1 MTLLSFINFYLIPG
15 VVLGCVV
22 ALGALGLTLL
32 FGILRFAHFAHGD
45 VMTCGAYAALVAVEA
60 LGISPYAALPAAM
73 AAAIALALLV
83 DRLFYRPLRRSSPV
97 VLLISGFG
105 VALMLRAVI
114 YMIFGPD
121 SLVYESGIRR
131 PLLLAGLR
139 IQERHIAIIALTFA
153 LALATQLFL
162 ARTRTG
168 KAMRAMADNPDL
180 ARICG
185 VAVER
190 VIAWTWVIGG
200 ALAAAAGVFLA
211 IDTQLM
217 PLMGANLLL
226 SMFAAVILGGIGRPL
241 GAVVGGLI
249 VGIAEEL
256 AAAPLI
262 GEAGLVQ
269 PAYKV
274 GVAFAAM
281 VLMLILRPTGL
292 FRGQS

>member
-1 MTLLSFINFYLIPG
+1 MTALSFINFYLIPG
-15 VVLGCVV
+15 IVLGCVI
-22 ALGALGLTLL
+22 ALGALGMTLL

-45 VMTCGAYAALVAVEA
+45 VMTFGAYAAFVVVATA
-60 LGISPYAALPAAM
+60 GISPYAALPAAM
-73 AAAIALALLV
+73 AAAILLALAV

-105 VALMLRAVI
+105 VALMVRAII
-114 YMIFGPD
+114 YMAFGPD
-121 SLVYESGIRR
+121 SVAYESGIRR
-131 PLLLAGLR
+131 PILIAGLR
-139 IQERHIAIIALTFA
+139 IQERHVAIVGLTIALA
-153 LALATQLFL
+153 VATQLFL
-162 ARTRTG
+162 SRTRTG

-185 VAVER
+185 IATER
-190 VIAWTWVIGG
+190 VVAWTWAIGG

-226 SMFAAVILGGIGRPL
+226 SMFAAVILGGIGRPI
-241 GAVVGGLI
+241 GAIVGGLVI
-249 VGIAEEL
+249 GIAEEL
-256 AAAPLI
+256 ASAPLL
-262 GEAGLVQ
+262 GGSGLVQ

-274 GVAFAAM
+274 GVAFALM

>member
-1 MTLLSFINFYLIPG
+1 MTALSFVNFYLIPG
-15 VVLGCVV
+15 IVLGCVV

-45 VMTCGAYAALVAVEA
+45 VMTFGAYAAFVVVASFGV
-60 LGISPYAALPAAM
+60 SPYAALPAAM
-73 AAAIALALLV
+73 AAAVALALVV

-105 VALMLRAVI
+105 VALMVRAVI
-114 YMIFGPD
+114 YMSFGPD
-121 SLVYESGIRR
+121 SLAYEAGIRR
-131 PLLLAGLR
+131 PILLAGLR
-139 IQERHIAIIALTFA
+139 IQERHIAIIVLTLT
-153 LALATQLFL
+153 LALATHLFL

-185 VAVER
+185 IAVER

-226 SMFAAVILGGIGRPL
+226 SMFAAVILGGIGRPI
-241 GAVVGGLI
+241 GAIVGGLVI
-249 VGIAEEL
+249 GIAEEL
-256 AAAPLI
+256 AAAPLF
-262 GEAGLVQ
+262 GTAGLVQ

-292 FRGQS
+292 FRGQA